1 MSFLHFSGFLC
12 VHVPGVCESYFKEY
26 RLVHFMNFIFIKM
39 ELTPESLTR
48 NIFTTHGLKIGIINY
63 MPIHYTH

>member
-26 RLVHFMNFIFIKM
+26 RLVYFMIFVFLKM
-39 ELTPESLTR
+39 EITPKSLT
-48 NIFTTHGLKIGIINY
+48 
-63 MPIHYTH
+63 